1 MAIIIPESRLATTEL
16 QPIMSPSFRAPD
28 PIRNP
33 LKPITDVINR
43 AVREEI
49 DETNKIKVND
59 AINSLQSGLQERGY
73 GNGKERGFYSL
84 QGINA
89 VNGQQRFNDGNELLA
104 ESISEDLNDT
114 QRRMFSKYSADI
126 LLKSS
131 GSTLEFVNGQRHV
144 AKVSSL
150 EGQKVNA
157 INGVALDYTESG
169 RQINYTSG
177 RVAVFEGMSQ
187 QGADPQATRQALSD
201 FDSKFYYNAIKSALA
216 NGDMEQAASMLATYG
231 DKITPVKRASLRGSL
246 ATDSAGKKEDYDLQI
261 AQYTYDV
268 RFDPEG
274 SLTANLEQSIG
285 LSPEVRKL
293 YEGMVRRGK
302 KDHVLNK
309 AYVSEELVNQYS
321 GTPVSSIPSVDKS
334 KLLPADKK
342 RLYDIEA
349 FESGLNDADI
359 MRSLAQLN
367 NKQVANINLSDAIK
381 VAGYAVSSAGYKK
394 AVEYKKKRMDGLQS
408 ERADALQK
416 AMTLF
421 PKVIA
426 SSKVLAPFGEL
437 GLKKDSIE
445 YNNAYLN
452 IQLLATKFINQE
464 IDKKEAKGESQI
476 LSNVEIT
483 NIINRA
489 SYSGTIRQEGWFT
502 DSDVDLGIPDIAYPV
517 LAAALPE
524 MKKSH
529 FKKKPGETDVQHILR
544 FLATHSVVNG
554 LDVDELFLER
564 D

>member
-16 QPIMSPSFRAPD
+16 QPIMSPSFHAPA
-28 PIRNP
+28 PIKNP
-33 LKPITDVINR
+33 LKSITDVINK

-59 AINSLQSGLQERGY
+59 AINSLQSGLQKRGY
-73 GNGKERGFYSL
+73 GDGKEAGFYSL

-89 VNGQQRFNDGNELLA
+89 VNGQKQFNDGNELLA
-104 ESISEDLNDT
+104 ESLAEDLNDT

-131 GSTLEFVNGQRHV
+131 GSTLEFVNGQRRV
-144 AKVSSL
+144 AKVNSL

-177 RVAVFEGMSQ
+177 RVAVFEGMTQ
-187 QGADPQATRQALSD
+187 RGADPQATREALSD

-216 NGDMEQAASMLATYG
+216 NGDMEQAASMLSTYG

-246 ATDSAGKKEDYDLQI
+246 KTDLAGKKEDYDLQI
-261 AQYTYDV
+261 AQYTYDA
-268 RFDPEG
+268 RFDPDG
-274 SLTANLEQSIG
+274 SLTANLEQSKG

-302 KDHVLNK
+302 KDHILNK
-309 AYVSEELVNQYS
+309 TYVSEELVNKYS
-321 GTPVSSIPSVDKS
+321 GKPVSSIPSVDKS
-334 KLLPADKK
+334 QLLPADIK
-342 RLYDIEA
+342 RLHDTEA
-349 FESGLNDADI
+349 FESGLNDDDM
-359 MRSLAQLN
+359 MRLLAQLN
-367 NKQVANINLSDAIK
+367 NKQIADTNLSDAIR
-381 VAGYAVSSAGYKK
+381 VTGYAVSSAGYKK
-394 AVEYKKKRMDGLQS
+394 LVEYKAKRIDGLQS

-416 AMTLF
+416 AMILF

-426 SSKVLAPFGEL
+426 SNKVLAPFGEL
-437 GLKKDSIE
+437 DLKKDSIE

-464 IDKKEAKGESQI
+464 IDKKETNGESLI

-483 NIINRA
+483 GIVNKA
-489 SYSGTIRQEGWFT
+489 SYSGKIRKEGWFT
-502 DSDVDLGIPDIAYPV
+502 DSDVDFGIPDIAYPV
-517 LAAALPE
+517 LAAALPA
-524 MKKSH
+524 MKKTN
-529 FKKKPGETDVQHILR
+529 FKKKAGETDVQQILR

-554 LDVDELFLER
+554 LDVDKLFLER
-564 D
+564 